1 MASCV
6 EGGALFTEFSGLAL
20 MVPAGIFMG
29 RAAIVGSKAWLAGAA
44 LALALTGCGADP
56 ETLLA
61 RARQE
66 FAAHN
71 YKAAQLDLAT
81 VLKARSNDP
90 ATLELH
96 ARTAP
101 RREAVDFVSRRYE
114 PGDQIALRV
123 ELKGAGVRAG
133 VDVRGDGSAVAWTG
147 RIRRSVIE
155 PESGE
160 SPLAALRRTLLG

>member
-1 MASCV
+1 MSYQITVRRGPKVKREKRDSLA
-6 EGGALFTEFSGLAL
+6 EALDA
-20 MVPAGIFMG
+20 
-29 RAAIVGSKAWLAGAA
+29 
-44 LALALTGCGADP
+44 
-56 ETLLA
+56 
-61 RARQE
+61 
-66 FAAHN
+66 
-71 YKAAQLDLAT
+71 
-81 VLKARSNDP
+81 
-90 ATLELH
+90 LELH

-114 PGDQIALRV
+114 PGDLIALRV